1 MHLPLWIEMRIKDN
15 DMLIRRFRRDKLVSI
30 EYLGYSADNALADY
44 KQRIQ
49 YQQEQYLFIY

>member
-30 EYLGYSADNALADY
+30 EYLGYNAENALADY
-44 KQRIQ
+44 QQRIE
-49 YQQEQYLFIY
+49 YQKEM